1 MLASGSRMWASKPAE
16 MMTSSGRNSRSRGRI
31 LIFESGAE
39 RFAAVAGAQRR
50 VDHGV
55 VRAGLDDRARA
66 GKQRHLVGR
75 AIHHRFVGP
84 ENLLRAVAV
93 MHVEIDD
100 RGTRDAVLLLR
111 VARRDGDV
119 VEQAKAHRPRGLGVM
134 AGRARG
140 DEGVGRLLGQ
150 HLVDGEDGAADRA
163 QRRFERAGRHRGVG
177 VEPHHAFLG
186 RGFAQLDDVVHRMA
200 QRDGLD
206 GRHRRLLAGER
217 LEFFRFQRLLD
228 GAQPVGPLGM
238 AGRSQM
244 FKASGVAD
252 QESGHRDKC
261 RMGRAPAKPII
272 FWRAY
277 ASAASAPIRPG
288 APSTTVRS
296 SPPA

>member
-1 MLASGSRMWASKPAE
+1 
-16 MMTSSGRNSRSRGRI
+16 MTSSGRNSRSRGRI
-31 LIFESGAE
+31 RSSKAARNASPPSPGRSGALTT
-39 RFAAVAGAQRR
+39 VLC
-50 VDHGV
+50 V
-55 VRAGLDDRARA
+55 AGLDDGAGA

-100 RGTRDAVLLLR
+100 RGARDAVLLLR
-111 VARRDGDV
+111 VARRDGGV

-140 DEGVGRLLGQ
+140 DEGVGRLFGQ

-163 QRRFERAGRHRGVG
+163 QRRLERAGRHRGVG

-186 RGFAQLDDVVHRMA
+186 RGVADLDDVVHRMA
-200 QRDGLD
+200 QRDDLEV
-206 GRHRRLLAGER
+206 RHRRLLARQR
-217 LEFFRFQRLLD
+217 LELFRLQRLLD

-238 AGRSQM
+238 AGRRQM

-252 QESGHRDKC
+252 QESGHRTNVGW
-261 RMGRAPAKPII
+261 RRAPAKPII
-272 FWRAY
+272 FRRAY